1 MLLDEISE
9 MDTRLQAKLL
19 RALQEREID
28 RLGGAVAVKVNVRI
42 LATTNRELPA
52 EVARG
57 MFREDLFCRPNVV
70 SLRVPPLRERLG
82 DVAAL
87 AEFGPQGSLAGTF
100 SGPGSLIGA
109 AAQAAYPDGCQAG
122 IASLVGRRM
131 DDVESDLIIETLSHT
146 LGNRTHAA
154 TILGISIRALRNK
167 LHDYAAQGVAVPLPA
182 AGVAA

>member
-1 MLLDEISE
+1 M
-9 MDTRLQAKLL
+9 
-19 RALQEREID
+19 
-28 RLGGAVAVKVNVRI
+28 KVNVRI

-57 MFREDLFCRPNVV
+57 MFREDLFYRLNVV

-109 AAQAAYPDGCQAG
+109 AAQAA
-122 IASLVGRRM
+122 
-131 DDVESDLIIETLSHT
+131 
-146 LGNRTHAA
+146 
-154 TILGISIRALRNK
+154 
-167 LHDYAAQGVAVPLPA
+167 
-182 AGVAA
+182 